1 MCRTK
6 QSYEA
11 RRARRERLVIPATAL
26 PESFAVL
33 TRMPVRLSPQGAR
46 RFLEESFFET
56 AEIASLAGDAAWS
69 SIRDVSQRDMGGGII
84 CDAVIARTAFDAG
97 ASVLLTWNTKDFLPP
112 RRRDSRFV
120 SPDSRHRPLPR
131 LLS

>member
-26 PESFAVL
+26 PESSAVL

-69 SIRDVSQRDMGGGII
+69 SIRDVSQRD
-84 CDAVIARTAFDAG
+84 
-97 ASVLLTWNTKDFLPP
+97 
-112 RRRDSRFV
+112 RRRNY
-120 SPDSRHRPLPR
+120 L
-131 LLS
+131 